1 VSILENL
8 EVEGRFFGKYRSRVT
23 DNVDPLGI
31 ARLKLDVPAVPGTT
45 ELWALPCVPYA
56 GNTDSPVGMHIIPP
70 LGAHVW
76 VEFEGGDPSHP
87 IWTGCYWD
95 EKTEFP
101 NPGDLEADDPP
112 LVKILKTDCS
122 VFTIDD
128 AEENKG
134 SITLE
139 IDAPAVEEKVTLV
152 FDNDGALLT
161 TGISS
166 IAVHPTDGIT
176 LKVEETTIT
185 LTKDDIQLKSKA
197 IGTTSDN
204 DTTVTA
210 TGGLTL
216 KASKAA
222 ALQSGTTL
230 GLKAGSSGTLESSAA
245 MTVKGGSGCT
255 VQAGAT
261 LDLKGGATVNVKG
274 PMVNLN

>member
-1 VSILENL
+1 MSPLDNL
-8 EVEGRFFGKYRSRVT
+8 EVEGRFFGKYRGRVT
-23 DNVDPLGI
+23 DNIDPLDI
-31 ARLKLDVPAVPGTT
+31 ARIKLDVPAVPGTA

-76 VEFEGGDPSHP
+76 VEFEAGDPSHP

-95 EKTEFP
+95 EKDEFP
-101 NPGDLEADDPP
+101 NPSTLEKDDPP

-122 VFTIDD
+122 VFSIDD
-128 AEENKG
+128 AVDKKG

-152 FDNDGALLT
+152 FDNNGALLE

-166 IAVHPTDGIT
+166 IAVHPKDGIT
-176 LKVEETTIT
+176 LKVQDTTIT

-197 IGTTSDN
+197 IGSTSDK

-210 TGGLTL
+210 NAGLTM
-216 KASKAA
+216 KASQAA

-230 GLKAGSSGTLESSAA
+230 DLKAGSSGTLQSSAGL
-245 MTVKGGSGCT
+245 TVKAGAAGT

-261 LDLKGGATVNVKG
+261 LDLKGGGPVSVKG
-274 PMVNLN
+274 PIVKLN

>member
-1 VSILENL
+1 MIEFEDLEL
-8 EVEGRFFGKYRSRVT
+8 EGRLFGKYRARVT
-23 DNVDPLGI
+23 DNIDPLNI
-31 ARLKLDVPAVPGTT
+31 ARLKLNVPAVPDAD

-56 GNTDSPVGMHIIPP
+56 GNKDSPVGMHIIPP
-70 LGAHVW
+70 IGAHVW

-87 IWTGCYWD
+87 IWVGCYWD
-95 EKTEFP
+95 EKDEFP
-101 NPGDLEADDPP
+101 NPSTLEADDPP

-128 AEENKG
+128 AIEKKG

-152 FDNDGALLT
+152 FDTNGARLT

-166 IAVHPTDGIT
+166 IAVHPKDGIT

-197 IGTTSDN
+197 IGSTSDN

-210 TGGLTL
+210 NGGLTM
-216 KASKAA
+216 KAGKAA
-222 ALQSGTTL
+222 ALESGTTL
-230 GLKAGSSGTLESSAA
+230 GLKAGSSGTLESSSAL
-245 MTVKGGSGCT
+245 TVKGGSATT
-255 VQAGAT
+255 VQSGGN
-261 LDLKGGATVNVKG
+261 LDVKGSMVNVKG
-274 PMVNLN
+274 SAINLN